1 MEIFTQAPN
10 KKKISPLSLYIYIPL
25 HGEICK
31 LPKAEIQRK
40 SPRAASGS
48 RRQAAAAAALARQ
61 SLGVGARLTGVPS
74 SSRVASPA
82 PSHTRPKQSKLLFFT
97 TSSKIRNREAFRP
110 GPDGR
115 RIHEGR
121 RGDWGGREG
130 KKRLLFHAVTA
141 VELQVT
147 LSQEATPVVRPCR
160 LRLQP
165 HPPSRRRLLS
175 LGERPRRS
183 LTRSVLGC

>member
-110 GPDGR
+110 GPDGGGSTKGG
-115 RIHEGR
+115 EATGE
-121 RGDWGGREG
+121 GGRG
-130 KKRLLFHAVTA
+130 KKGSFFM
-141 VELQVT
+141 
-147 LSQEATPVVRPCR
+147 
-160 LRLQP
+160 
-165 HPPSRRRLLS
+165 LS
-175 LGERPRRS
+175 LQLNCR
-183 LTRSVLGC
+183 